1 MSTLAKDF
9 LLECFQKQANLRI
22 SAKLLLKHK
31 WLNQT
36 ATAKT
41 SMATLLRQP
50 SRELRSIKIYSE
62 SNDENWDED
71 FEEIKVSK
79 FQNST
84 SSIIEL
90 KPDDTEKQ
98 FKLTEYSKKDL
109 LTLFADKKE
118 DTLSNFEFETIGPN
132 KLAVVAESMDESD
145 PFLNIDIENFD
156 TNELE
161 VQSKMEYLVVRLSRK
176 LEQVHLG
183 YEDAV
188 PALVKVTGRMLHLV
202 KKYPVLH
209 DTLIRD
215 HGVLSLLELLES
227 FQDIPSQQQL
237 WYHCLSIL
245 NHVFESDLGTLENFC
260 FLGGIP
266 TVAHFRSATYEVQ
279 VRLQVAKFIGILNL
293 SEKALSMFVSCGDS
307 V

>member
-1 MSTLAKDF
+1 
-9 LLECFQKQANLRI
+9 
-22 SAKLLLKHK
+22 
-31 WLNQT
+31 
-36 ATAKT
+36 
-41 SMATLLRQP
+41 
-50 SRELRSIKIYSE
+50 
-62 SNDENWDED
+62 
-71 FEEIKVSK
+71 
-79 FQNST
+79 
-84 SSIIEL
+84 
-90 KPDDTEKQ
+90 
-98 FKLTEYSKKDL
+98 
-109 LTLFADKKE
+109 
-118 DTLSNFEFETIGPN
+118 
-132 KLAVVAESMDESD
+132 
-145 PFLNIDIENFD
+145 
-156 TNELE
+156 
-161 VQSKMEYLVVRLSRK
+161 MEYLVVRLSRK

-215 HGVLSLLELLES
+215 HGVFVIVGTPREFSRYSKPTTAMVSLSFYIE
-227 FQDIPSQQQL
+227 P
-237 WYHCLSIL
+237 C
-245 NHVFESDLGTLENFC
+245 FESDLGTLENFC